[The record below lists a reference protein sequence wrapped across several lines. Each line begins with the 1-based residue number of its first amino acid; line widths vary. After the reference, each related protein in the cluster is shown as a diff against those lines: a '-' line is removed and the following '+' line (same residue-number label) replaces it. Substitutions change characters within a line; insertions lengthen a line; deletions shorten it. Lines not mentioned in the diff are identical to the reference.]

1 MFDNQDQEM
10 KQPESATRDPGHRA
24 GKFRLPKSPAVSA
37 IMSPHPIRQLEH
49 LVKMDNFLLEVI
61 RCPVTGSKLDL
72 ADHSWL
78 ETVNQAIKNGTLYNR
93 GGQKVEAEIDEGL
106 INQDRSLLLPIRQGI
121 LVMVSDE
128 AIELSQV
135 GQSTDE

>member
-1 MFDNQDQEM
+1 
-10 KQPESATRDPGHRA
+10 
-24 GKFRLPKSPAVSA
+24 
-37 IMSPHPIRQLEH
+37 
-49 LVKMDNFLLEVI
+49 MDNFLLEVI

-72 ADHSWL
+72 ADQSWL
-78 ETVNQAIKNGTLYNR
+78 ETVNQAIKNGNLYNR

-135 GQSTDE
+135 GQSTNE